1 MSRWKASGIHL
12 LLSGLIVG
20 SVLVFMVTV
29 WYRWPLFAVA
39 GGGGLTLIL
48 AGVDVTLGP
57 LITLIIFKSGKKGL
71 KFDLSVIA
79 LMQFAALAYGV
90 HVVYLARPVYLVFAY
105 DRFELVAAKDIDPQD
120 LAKVTREEFKR
131 LPLGRPSII
140 AAEPPRD
147 PQVQMDIVM
156 TALAGK
162 DLHLYPQYYVP
173 YAEQVQNALKKAK
186 PVSVLLERDPE
197 AVQRALRSAV
207 RSPESVKFLVLRGR
221 SEDAAVLIDAA
232 SGAPLEILRVYPW

>member
-131 LPLGRPSII
+131 LPLGRPGTI

-147 PQVQMDIVM
+147 PKVQMDIIM
-156 TALAGK
+156 TALQGK

-173 YAEQVQNALKKAK
+173 YAEQVQNALKHAQ
-186 PVSVLLERDPE
+186 PVSILTQRDPE
-197 AVQRALRSAV
+197 AVQRALRSAG
-207 RSPESVKFLVLRGR
+207 RSPESVKYLVLRGR

-232 SGAPLEILRVYPW
+232 SGAPLEILRVDPW

>member
-131 LPLGRPSII
+131 LPLGRPGII

-147 PQVQMDIVM
+147 PKVQMDIVM

>member
-131 LPLGRPSII
+131 LPLGRPGII